1 MQGPN
6 PHWLQENWIAIM
18 EPKGD
23 LVLAETFLAV
33 EAATS
38 DTTTS
43 AAFPTLVAPIIMC
56 MFQNSSDIGMMNP
69 LISEA
74 KLDTCF
80 LTTPEFDKVDN
91 LLFYILGFDT
101 KGFHK
106 TG

>member
-6 PHWLQENWIAIM
+6 PHWLQENWIATM
-18 EPKGD
+18 ALKGD
-23 LVLAETFLAV
+23 PVLAETFLAV

-43 AAFPTLVAPIIMC
+43 AAFPTLVAPITMC

-74 KLDTCF
+74 KLDTGF
-80 LTTPEFDKVDN
+80 LTTLEFNKVDN
-91 LLFYILGFDT
+91 LLLNILGFHT
-101 KGFHK
+101 QGFHK